1 MADIQKNQAGQTEGL
16 PRSNGKE
23 GLPRH
28 IAIIMDGNG
37 RWAKKR
43 GMPRTFGHKKGAENV
58 VKITRAM
65 KESGVKYLTLYA
77 FSTENWQRSKD
88 EVDALMQLLNEYLD
102 KELKEIMDNN
112 VRIVFIGER
121 YMLSDSIQAKM
132 TFLEKES
139 EKNTDL
145 TLCIALSYGSRQEIL
160 SAVKKIAAK
169 VKEGSMDISQITQDV
184 FSEELYTKEIPDP
197 DVLIRTSGEQRISNY
212 LLWQSAYTEL
222 FFTNTLWPDFGKDE
236 LWDIINKF
244 NQRERRYGKN

>member
-1 MADIQKNQAGQTEGL
+1 MQAYCHYHGRQRPL
-16 PRSNGKE
+16 GK
-23 GLPRH
+23 
-28 IAIIMDGNG
+28 
-37 RWAKKR
+37 KKR

-160 SAVKKIAAK
+160 FAVKKIAAK

>member
-1 MADIQKNQAGQTEGL
+1 MDTKNIC
-16 PRSNGKE
+16 
-23 GLPRH
+23 RH

-244 NQRERRYGKN
+244 NHERRYGKN

>member
-1 MADIQKNQAGQTEGL
+1 
-16 PRSNGKE
+16 
-23 GLPRH
+23 
-28 IAIIMDGNG
+28 MDGNG

-43 GMPRTFGHKKGAENV
+43 GMPRTLGHKKGAENV

-132 TFLEKES
+132 AFLEKES

>member
-1 MADIQKNQAGQTEGL
+1 METTNICK
-16 PRSNGKE
+16 
-23 GLPRH
+23 H

-58 VKITRAM
+58 VKITRSM

-102 KELKEIMDNN
+102 KELKEIMENN

-121 YMLSDSIQAKM
+121 YMLSDAIQQKM
-132 TFLEKES
+132 HYLEEES
-139 EKNTDL
+139 ANNSDL

-160 SAVKKIAAK
+160 SAVKSIAQK
-169 VKEGSMDISQITQDV
+169 VQNNQINIDDIDQEI
-184 FSEELYTKEIPDP
+184 FANELYTKGIPDP
-197 DVLIRTSGEQRISNY
+197 DILIRTSGEQRISNY
-212 LLWQSAYTEL
+212 LLWQIAYTEL
-222 FFTNTLWPDFGKDE
+222 FFTDTSVHDKSRCRICCNNIG
-236 LWDIINKF
+236 
-244 NQRERRYGKN
+244 

>member
-1 MADIQKNQAGQTEGL
+1 MDTKNIC
-16 PRSNGKE
+16 
-23 GLPRH
+23 RH
-28 IAIIMDGNG
+28 IAIIMDGTG

-132 TFLEKES
+132 AFLEKES

>member
-1 MADIQKNQAGQTEGL
+1 MDTKNIC
-16 PRSNGKE
+16 
-23 GLPRH
+23 RH

-43 GMPRTFGHKKGAENV
+43 GMPRTLGHKKGAENV

-132 TFLEKES
+132 AFLEKES